1 MYVLGLFNKNTEEI
15 DELVQ
20 LAVDRASNLYDKHRR
35 CCSESLLVVMNQAF
49 GGGLSAEAALQ
60 IGSGFCHG
68 MGGACST
75 CGVLTGGVAGLGLFL
90 GPHSKDGLRKK
101 KFDKIVR
108 KLHDQFRGKNGSTS
122 CQVLTEK
129 VKRNRKARHA
139 NCLDLTNGGAE
150 LAVRLLLEAR
160 PELIKNADR
169 DFLLSRDNVK

>member
-1 MYVLGLFNKNTEEI
+1 MLGSLFSKNSEEL

-20 LAVDRASNLYDKHRR
+20 LATDRVANLYSKHRL

-49 GGGLSAEAALQ
+49 RGGLSAEAALQ
-60 IGSGFCHG
+60 LGSGFCHG

-108 KLHDQFRGKNGSTS
+108 RLQKQFREQNSSTS
-122 CQVLTEK
+122 CRVLTEN
-129 VKRNRKARHA
+129 VKGNRKAH
-139 NCLDLTNGGAE
+139 CLDLTSGGAE

-160 PELIKNADR
+160 PELIKNVDR
-169 DFLLSRDNVK
+169 DFLLSRDNVI